1 MRRVRLTLALL
12 QAAHCFAPRS
22 SLHKPHSPA
31 TKGCTRRRRRLS
43 ATNEELLDAIQALSK
58 RIDSIAADVD
68 LLKKSRVDGLEAE
81 LERLR
86 TSPPAPMTT
95 AEALRTPPEPR
106 TSARTAP
113 GLNAALSARAALGAV
128 RGQAPATSPA
138 VWKSTSELGYPE
150 KYCVDLRESPRHRA
164 DAATGTTSR
173 RWRGIATP
181 SHRRSYGSTSR
192 RWRGTPEIYFPHRSP
207 ALRRAATTYDADEV
221 EELGGEAFFFEGGG
235 GGKNDEFLDDE
246 MEELLAIGGDPTFL
260 EQARPEFEGWDG
272 VEDDAAHFDDP
283 AD

>member
-1 MRRVRLTLALL
+1 MQRTLWIALL
-12 QAAHCFAPRS
+12 AVAHSFAPS
-22 SLHKPHSPA
+22 SLRPLHNTA
-31 TKGCTRRRRRLS
+31 TQSCTRRRRRLS
-43 ATNEELLDAIQALSK
+43 ATNEELLDAINSLSS
-58 RIDSIAADVD
+58 RIDSIAADVE

-86 TSPPAPMTT
+86 TSTMTT

-128 RGQAPATSPA
+128 RGQQPAT
-138 VWKSTSELGYPE
+138 
-150 KYCVDLRESPRHRA
+150 
-164 DAATGTTSR
+164 
-173 RWRGIATP
+173 
-181 SHRRSYGSTSR
+181 
-192 RWRGTPEIYFPHRSP
+192 SP

-260 EQARPEFEGWDG
+260 EQARGGSSGEFEWDG

-283 AD
+283 VD